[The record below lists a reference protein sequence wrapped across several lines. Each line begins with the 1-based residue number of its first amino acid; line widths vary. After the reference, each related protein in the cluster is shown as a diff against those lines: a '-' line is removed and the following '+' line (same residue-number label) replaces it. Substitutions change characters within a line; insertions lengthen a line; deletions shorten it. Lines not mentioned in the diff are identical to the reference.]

1 MQTHSADV
9 GPQLGQVAQVVLVAL
24 LLESQD
30 GEVFGLSLG
39 VPELFLVLEAVLLH
53 LEAPLLALILVV
65 VVDLPSHTNP

>member
-1 MQTHSADV
+1 
-9 GPQLGQVAQVVLVAL
+9 VAL

-39 VPELFLVLEAVLLH
+39 VPELFLVLETVLLH